1 MRGVKIESYIGI
13 IKNTIED
20 DLKNNTQ
27 ILFDENL
34 ETTKAIVIGN
44 AQIISPNNSK
54 NRNGYN

>member
-34 ETTKAIVIGN
+34 EITKAIVIGN